1 MEGWAVWPARLYLRS
16 VQQTT
21 ESECF
26 VWEFGD
32 CASRYALLVDRL
44 SESEPA
50 LRLNL
55 CSGLGV
61 GIFLGCMMSTQAS
74 TLRPLQLRQSTPKPL
89 RCFSCVTPCS
99 SLTSVSTMLIEL
111 FRAWSSDIPNIGA
124 FIKIGFS
131 GPFYSTYIKEPP
143 K

>member
-61 GIFLGCMMSTQAS
+61 GILFGVHDEHSSFYITTSTAQTKHS
-74 TLRPLQLRQSTPKPL
+74 QTPPLLQLRH
-89 RCFSCVTPCS
+89 
-99 SLTSVSTMLIEL
+99 SLQLV
-111 FRAWSSDIPNIGA
+111 DIGQHDA
-124 FIKIGFS
+124 D
-131 GPFYSTYIKEPP
+131 
-143 K
+143 